1 MSGYAVWFLPHA
13 AQLQTLAPT
22 ILPAAERMK
31 VSMISTQRL
40 SLSLFIETLNLS
52 FIPLCFSSGCRYNPL
67 HCLRK
72 SRLHHSSTHP
82 SSSQRACIEWS
93 TSSSMSCAVAT
104 HLESLCLHSL
114 FPSVSP
120 WNTGHCIGSPA
131 QLKRHPVTAPPIKF
145 HFIQYSI
152 SEGSFNRSFSED
164 SIDQPINQSN
174 LF

>member
-1 MSGYAVWFLPHA
+1 MQSGSCR
-13 AQLQTLAPT
+13 
-22 ILPAAERMK
+22 ILPSSRHLLRPFSLLQSEWRSQWSALN
-31 VSMISTQRL
+31 I

-52 FIPLCFSSGCRYNPL
+52 FIPLYFSLGCRYNRL

-72 SRLHHSSTHP
+72 SHLHHSGTHP
-82 SSSQRACIEWS
+82 SSLQRACIEWS

-104 HLESLCLHSL
+104 HLESMCLHSS
-114 FPSVSP
+114 FPLVSP
-120 WNTGHCIGSPA
+120 WNTYHCIGIPA
-131 QLKRHPVTAPPIKF
+131 RLKQHPVTAPPIKF

-152 SEGSFNRSFSED
+152 SEGSFGRSFSED